1 MKLED
6 ELRSAYRQ
14 ETRQWSNPP
23 EGKENMLKAIR
34 SKSMGNRHPRKWIV
48 AAVIA
53 AVLIIPTGAYA
64 GYTYLADDIYGSEQN
79 ITVLGG
85 TAADY
90 NRLEAKLQEAKAYF
104 SDDEFTQYMSL
115 LKQLGQMALTHADPQ
130 GNLHPEQWSTV
141 DQEKYNQLA
150 ANLEP
155 FFERLEGASE
165 EKGMLDREQF
175 RIETYKAAEER
186 LSQEKFIEFQALF
199 ESMEKYE
206 AIVVDENGSI
216 HEERL
221 SAEQKQDLD
230 QVRKQFYSY
239 LDQIGY
245 SVR

>member
-6 ELRSAYRQ
+6 ELREAYQ
-14 ETRQWSNPP
+14 GETSTWATPP

-34 SKSMGNRHPRKWIV
+34 SESKGKNRPRKWLV
-48 AAVIA
+48 ATVIA

-64 GYTYLADDIYGSEQN
+64 GYTYLADDIYGAEEN
-79 ITVLGG
+79 IRVMGG
-85 TAADY
+85 TSADY

-104 SDDEFTQYMSL
+104 SEVEFTQYMGL
-115 LKQLGQMALTHADPQ
+115 LKQWGQMSLTHADSQ
-130 GNLHPEQWSTV
+130 GEMHPEQWSTA
-141 DQEKYNQLA
+141 DQEKYNQLVA
-150 ANLEP
+150 SLES

-165 EKGMLDREQF
+165 EKELMDRQQF
-175 RIETYKAAEER
+175 RTETYKAAEEM
-186 LSQEKFIEFQALF
+186 LSKEEFIEFQVLF
-199 ESMEKYE
+199 ENMEKYE

>member
-14 ETRQWSNPP
+14 ETRKWSNPL

-34 SKSMGNRHPRKWIV
+34 SEYRGKRRPRKWLV

-79 ITVLGG
+79 ISVLGG

-130 GNLHPEQWSTV
+130 GELHPEQWSTV
-141 DQEKYNQLA
+141 DQENYNQLA
-150 ANLEP
+150 ASLEP
-155 FFERLEGASE
+155 FFKRLEGASE
-165 EKGMLDREQF
+165 EKEMMDREQF
-175 RIETYKAAEER
+175 RTETYKAAEER
-186 LSQEKFIEFQALF
+186 LSKEEFIEFQALF
-199 ESMEKYE
+199 ENMEKYE
-206 AIVVDENGSI
+206 AIVVDKDGSI

-221 SAEQKQDLD
+221 SAEQKQDLER
-230 QVRKQFYSY
+230 VREQFDSY
-239 LDQIGY
+239 LRQLGF
-245 SVR
+245 SMR